1 MSTLEEKRV
10 YSNRQDATE
19 AYVAS
24 AIGVVRVAVADD
36 IVGEFAL
43 IERCVARDIAATAS
57 VVAVAT
63 DEDVIACSLEGA
75 SEGEGD
81 DGADEE
87 DVEVNTNSNANA
99 ETFTPTDFGPAVA
112 VGFDGDDLLAA
123 GPDGRVGRRSD
134 DGTWETLE
142 SAGADLEGEVRAIDG
157 DLVGTAGGV
166 YRIHD
171 GALEHAGLADVR
183 DVSASGIP
191 QAATADGLYALGNGW
206 LESCEGEFDVV
217 TADPESDP
225 GTLRRAHAVSGLGVY
240 EHDDGEWVEY
250 ARTSVPVVDLAYG
263 ETVYAVTGRGTFLA
277 ASVDAGE
284 SEAIDGW
291 RSRTLGVTDVGGV
304 AIPPLE

>member
-63 DEDVIACSLEGA
+63 DEDVIVSPLE
-75 SEGEGD
+75 EPGEGD
-81 DGADEE
+81 ANGGDGGPTRSDTRTF
-87 DVEVNTNSNANA
+87 VE
-99 ETFTPTDFGPAVA
+99 TDFGPAVA

-123 GPDGRVGRRSD
+123 GPGGRVGRRRD
-134 DGTWETLE
+134 DGAWETLE

-166 YRIHD
+166 YRLHD
-171 GALEHAGLADVR
+171 GALEHAGLADAR

-206 LESCEGEFDVV
+206 LESREGAFDVV
-217 TADPESDP
+217 TADPASEP
-225 GTLRRAHAVSGLGVY
+225 GRLGRAHAVSGLEVY
-240 EHDDGEWVEY
+240 EHDDGEWLKY

-284 SEAIDGW
+284 SEAIEGW
-291 RSRTLGVTDVGGV
+291 RSRTLGVTDVSGV